1 MPTPA
6 RAQSPVSE
14 PIVTTGW
21 ISALVTA
28 VIGLL
33 VAFGLPLTDEQ
44 QVAVLGLTAVVA
56 PIIVA
61 LVGRRSVVEYASS
74 GQVRAG
80 AASEL
85 HTGDYV
91 RRAGT
96 LDPAQARRGQG
107 DEPAG

>member
-6 RAQSPVSE
+6 RAQSPATE

-21 ISALVTA
+21 ISALVAA

-44 QVAVLGLTAVVA
+44 QVAVLGLAAVVA
-56 PIIVA
+56 PIVVA
-61 LVGRRSVVEYASS
+61 LLGRRSVVEYASS

-91 RRAGT
+91 RRAGD
-96 LDPAQARRGQG
+96 LDVDRHR
-107 DEPAG
+107 DD